1 MVIERFIQNIRGRVF
16 YTSRLVGPIFFLCL
30 LCPQVLAEAPPKPT
44 SYVSDMAGVMDGTS
58 KQRTEGLCQE
68 LETKTGAQLAIVII
82 PSLQG
87 EPIEDYAV
95 HLFQQ
100 WGIGQKEKSNGL
112 LLLVAIQ
119 DRRSR
124 LEVGYG
130 LEPVI
135 TDAYSG
141 DVLRAMRSFF
151 RANQYG
157 PGLYAAAHD
166 LAARIAENAG
176 VTLSAE
182 PVVRTSKK
190 NLRSPNSP
198 GAGLLGLLLPLGL
211 FFLLPILLRGARRQF
226 YQTPPGR
233 YYRRGRP
240 YGGFG
245 DFGGPGGFGGGDSG
259 GFGGF
264 GGGES
269 GGGGSSS
276 DW

>member
-1 MVIERFIQNIRGRVF
+1 
-16 YTSRLVGPIFFLCL
+16 
-30 LCPQVLAEAPPKPT
+30 
-44 SYVSDMAGVMDGTS
+44 MDETS
-58 KQRTEGLCQE
+58 KQRIEGLCQE
-68 LETKTGAQLAIVII
+68 LETKTGAQLAIVTI

-124 LEVGYG
+124 IEVGYG

-141 DVLRAMRSFF
+141 EVLRSMRSFF

-157 PGLYAAAHD
+157 PGLVAATHD
-166 LAARIAENAG
+166 LAARIAENSG

-198 GAGLLGLLLPLGL
+198 GTGLLGLLLPLGL
-211 FFLLPILLRGARRQF
+211 FFLLPILLRGARRPF

-233 YYRRGRP
+233 YYRGRRP

-245 DFGGPGGFGGGDSG
+245 DFGSSGGFGGGDSG